1 MLENYDL
8 MKLFLDHVETSVELS
23 SHVQLKLIE
32 NQDVYPKQGI
42 LLNINKIKFYFKT
55 IIEFLHNI

>member
-32 NQDVYPKQGI
+32 NQDVYPKKRI
-42 LLNINKIKFYFKT
+42 
-55 IIEFLHNI
+55 

>member
-32 NQDVYPKQGI
+32 NQDVYPKKRNII
-42 LLNINKIKFYFKT
+42 LDSILIN
-55 IIEFLHNI
+55 